1 MSLENTGKDKLKSLL
16 AGAGEVAGAAAILFM
31 FWVLML
37 FGHAMGWGG

>member
-1 MSLENTGKDKLKSLL
+1 MKSFLS
-16 AGAGEVAGAAAILFM
+16 AAGELLGVGLILFM